1 MVKKGNGLDLG
12 VEPPRII
19 FCCVPC
25 LRSITCPKWV
35 HLNGSKFQL
44 LFQLQAECYL
54 WVVFLIF
61 DRRFLFTLLFL
72 SHRYLIPCTH
82 ILSSQ
87 KRTIKELDIYSKS
100 ASKFLSLI
108 PIPCSSCSQSSS
120 PSSSN
125 ENLNSSSNTPMKID
139 LKTSSELVFYGS
151 TQLEGLY
158 SEVNTDY
165 MEYLTDA
172 RCFLR
177 DCQMRCSC
185 WSAPYD
191 GQNPSPQDPPMERER
206 SASNLS
212 TLSAPV
218 ANGDIPNKGSSL
230 KASDDLQIP
239 IKRSK
244 STNDSETKKQQVDP
258 DLGPF
263 LSTLFQKLERMP
275 QNSFYVNLILT
286 GVVSRLALY
295 PQPLLRSFLLNYN
308 MVLKPGVRSLF
319 QVRLHLCHL

>member
-1 MVKKGNGLDLG
+1 MLLVSRLFN
-12 VEPPRII
+12 I
-19 FCCVPC
+19 
-25 LRSITCPKWV
+25 RST
-35 HLNGSKFQL
+35 
-44 LFQLQAECYL
+44 
-54 WVVFLIF
+54 
-61 DRRFLFTLLFL
+61 FLFTLLFL

-108 PIPCSSCSQSSS
+108 PISCSSCSQSPS

-151 TQLEGLY
+151 TQLEDLY
-158 SEVNTDY
+158 SEVNTAY

-212 TLSAPV
+212 TPSAPV

-230 KASDDLQIP
+230 KAPDDLQIP
-239 IKRSK
+239 FKRSK
-244 STNDSETKKQQVDP
+244 STNDSETKKQQMDP